1 MGLTKP
7 IEQKILNFKG
17 TFMYPKDIIRGGK
30 IMRKMKKVL
39 SLALATAL
47 CVSMAGCSSKPAET
61 QAPKAEGQAEGSQE
75 AAAPADDYHLVL
87 KLSHVFAPEEQLTKT
102 MDSIAANILERTNG
116 AIEIQTYPQ
125 GQLATYKDGVEQVVR
140 GADFI
145 SVEDPSY
152 LGDYV
157 PDFNILAGPM
167 LVNSYDEYEYLLETP
182 EVQDMFKRAEEKGI
196 KILSLDYIFGFRSLM
211 TNKVITKPEDLK
223 GMKIRTPGSQLY
235 VDTLNHM
242 GATAT
247 PLAFSETISAVQ
259 QGVVDGL
266 EGTIDAYATNGSA
279 EVAKNMAMTKHLLG
293 VCGAYISV
301 DVWNKIPEEYRTI
314 MQEEF
319 TKGAETMVKNISEG
333 EEATKQKLE
342 TEMGISFNDVDNAA
356 FAELV
361 APIYDNMKDVTPGLY
376 DKFKEAIANMPK

>member
-1 MGLTKP
+1 MKRILSLVLT
-7 IEQKILNFKG
+7 LV
-17 TFMYPKDIIRGGK
+17 MC
-30 IMRKMKKVL
+30 L
-39 SLALATAL
+39 SLASCGGNSGGSTP
-47 CVSMAGCSSKPAET
+47 SGGSSGS
-61 QAPKAEGQAEGSQE
+61 QAPASSGANS
-75 AAAPADDYHLVL
+75 DYHLVL
-87 KLSHVFAPEEQLTKT
+87 KLSHVFAPGEALTKT
-102 MDSIAANILERTNG
+102 MDSICNNVLERTNG
-116 AIEIQTYPQ
+116 AIEIQHFPQ

-157 PDFNILAGPM
+157 PDFNVLAGPM
-167 LVNSYDEYEYLLETP
+167 LVNSFDEYEYLLQSD

-196 KILSLDYIFGFRSLM
+196 KILNLDYIFGFRSMM
-211 TNKVITKPEDLK
+211 TNKVITTPDDLK

-279 EVAKNMAMTKHLLG
+279 EVAKNMALTRHLLG
-293 VCGAYISV
+293 VCGAYINL
-301 DVWNKIPEEYRTI
+301 DVYNSIPEEYRTI
-314 MQEEF
+314 LDEEF
-319 TKGAETMVKNISEG
+319 NKGAEEMVKAITEG
-333 EEATKQKLE
+333 EAATREKLE
-342 TEMGISFNDVDNAA
+342 TEMGITFNEVDVDA
-356 FAELV
+356 FKATV
-361 APIYDNMKDVTPGLY
+361 APMYDNMAGTTPGLY
-376 DKFKEAIANMPK
+376 DRFQEIIAEMPK

>member
-1 MGLTKP
+1 
-7 IEQKILNFKG
+7 
-17 TFMYPKDIIRGGK
+17 
-30 IMRKMKKVL
+30 MRKMKKVL

-167 LVNSYDEYEYLLETP
+167 LVNSY
-182 EVQDMFKRAEEKGI
+182 KRAEENGI
-196 KILSLDYIFGFRSLM
+196 MILSLDYIFGFRSLM